1 MKKEELMNGSIVVTR
16 GGYLGVVIRDEDD
29 GYILYQKI
37 GIDDLADFND
47 DLTSKDGED
56 WDIMEVYGDRFNCCS
71 FRAIDHDD
79 PNPVWFR
86 EYDWHH
92 PTAEEREAREA
103 EWEKKRLQ
111 MVEEMRRQEEARM
124 REVYI
129 SVITQCC
136 LGSRAKVQIT
146 RDDVKRFISNIL
158 APVPDSVF
166 SDMELRTITV
176 PGDKNIVIVY
186 DKTREDEYLNGTLP
200 EYYDDYRRRPGVEL
214 PKETCSIPEI
224 GVELHTRCLACRIDE
239 NGVFQS
245 LEDGDEEK
253 FIDYFPVWWEREKP
267 TKPRYRVGDMVELTA
282 DRRGFDEIEGHG
294 KVDMVVRDRY
304 DGRNK
309 YLVECYNN
317 AENRY
322 QSIAF
327 YDDEI
332 VGLYEED

>member
-1 MKKEELMNGSIVVTR
+1 MNFPRRV
-16 GGYLGVVIRDEDD
+16 LN
-29 GYILYQKI
+29 
-37 GIDDLADFND
+37 F
-47 DLTSKDGED
+47 
-56 WDIMEVYGDRFNCCS
+56 W
-71 FRAIDHDD
+71 
-79 PNPVWFR
+79 VWTMQR
-86 EYDWHH
+86 I
-92 PTAEEREAREA
+92 
-103 EWEKKRLQ
+103 
-111 MVEEMRRQEEARM
+111 EEMRQKEEERRKLQVAEKRDG
-124 REVYI
+124 YI

-224 GVELHTRCLACRIDE
+224 GFELHTRCLACRIDE

-294 KVDMVVRDRY
+294 KVDMVGRDRY